1 MELTEQRA
9 ILTGASRGIG
19 RALAA
24 MLARNGVRVL
34 AVGRDE
40 IALENLREELGVVPL
55 CADLADP
62 AQVRAL
68 PERAAALWGGVDI
81 LINNAGIGEPAP
93 LAQTPLEMWEQHMA
107 INARAPFLLCQ
118 AALPYLAQSHGTI
131 VNISSVV
138 GHRAYAN
145 QGAYSASKHALVG
158 LTEALAQEVQPLGIR
173 VHLISPGGVNTAMVA
188 RTRPD
193 LAPEDLAQPEEIAD
207 IVEFLLTHRCNAVI
221 DEIRV
226 RRHANKPF
234 Q

>member
-118 AALPYLAQSHGTI
+118 AC
-131 VNISSVV
+131 
-138 GHRAYAN
+138 
-145 QGAYSASKHALVG
+145 
-158 LTEALAQEVQPLGIR
+158 
-173 VHLISPGGVNTAMVA
+173 
-188 RTRPD
+188 
-193 LAPEDLAQPEEIAD
+193 
-207 IVEFLLTHRCNAVI
+207 LLYPSRCV
-221 DEIRV
+221 
-226 RRHANKPF
+226 
-234 Q
+234 